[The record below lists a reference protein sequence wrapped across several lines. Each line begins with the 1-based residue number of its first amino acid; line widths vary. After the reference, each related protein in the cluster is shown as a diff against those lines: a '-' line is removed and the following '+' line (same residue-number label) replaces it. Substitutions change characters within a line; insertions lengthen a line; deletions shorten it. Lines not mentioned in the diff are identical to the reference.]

1 MFFPITLMLE
11 LSDKGRIKMNRKR
24 KIGIGFKIT
33 SGYLILIVCLAI
45 SAIVLN
51 NQITSLQQERNGI
64 IQYDSSMR
72 ITSNNLERQILNMES
87 SLHRYLITKDETYLQ
102 KYNEEFT
109 TWETTFR
116 ELETLVEDYST
127 AENQLNGIYTSITD
141 WINKIGQPLVNTTLT
156 NQNIDKAVASF
167 DGERSSVALSEL
179 QQKFSTFR
187 NIETEAIQQNVLELN
202 KRNENLTYSLF
213 AILTFIA
220 VATIIVFTMISRNIT
235 GSINEV
241 TDAIHNMKKS
251 DSQKRKRIVAKTND
265 EVRDLV
271 DATNE
276 LLVTM
281 ENRQWYQRNLAEIV
295 TAYQGVDTMEELGK
309 VLLNSLTA
317 RTNSVYG
324 AFYIQDTRN
333 HDQFNKIASFAESN
347 EEVGRRSFIAGQG
360 YIGQAVKEKR
370 ILSYENKEN
379 SFHYLETALGNIPIT
394 NGIIVP
400 VFFGKEVIAVI
411 ELASLKKYSE
421 QQHALIT
428 EVVVYL
434 GAMINSITGRME
446 IIRLLNESQAMTE
459 ELQVQSE
466 ELQTQSEEL
475 KMQTEELTTIN
486 ERLEERTRDAENK
499 TYALE
504 KAQFELKES
513 AEQLRQS
520 SNYKSEFLANMS
532 HELRTPLNSI
542 LILSELLAENNEKR
556 LTDDELEYA
565 KVIHNS
571 GEDLLNLIND
581 ILDLSKVEA
590 GKMDLWF
597 REMNVYE
604 ITQHITSL
612 FSPIAQQKGI
622 ELTVEVAQNIVES
635 FHTDVKRFHQIINNL
650 LSNALKFTE
659 KGSVVVG
666 IEPAIVTSAMQ
677 QISDRWL
684 KVSVIDTGIGIP
696 QNKQQIVFES
706 FQQADG
712 ATVRK
717 YGGTGLGLSI
727 CREVTKLLGGWIT
740 LQSVEGKGSTFTVY
754 LPSLPEGNTS
764 SVQMAEQE
772 VATTMA
778 TLPIDSTKTI
788 FNGKSILIV
797 DDDYRNIYALR
808 QALEQKGVHVL
819 EATNG
824 LECLNILQTAPRVD
838 AILMDIMMPE
848 LDGYE
853 TMERI
858 RGELQLTELPII
870 ALTAKAMKQD
880 RDRAFEVGASDY
892 ISKPLNLEQLF
903 SVLTVWLTSGERLRN
918 G

>member
-141 WINKIGQPLVNTTLT
+141 WINKIGQPLVNTILT

-347 EEVGRRSFIAGQG
+347 EEVGRQSFIAGQG

-764 SVQMAEQE
+764 SVRIAEQE

>member
-141 WINKIGQPLVNTTLT
+141 WINKIGQPLVNTILT

-666 IEPAIVTSAMQ
+666 IEQAIVTSAMQ

>member
-72 ITSNNLERQILNMES
+72 ITSNYLERQILNMES

-141 WINKIGQPLVNTTLT
+141 WINKIGQPLVNTILT

-167 DGERSSVALSEL
+167 DGERSSGALSEL

-241 TDAIHNMKKS
+241 TEAIQNLKKS

-276 LLVTM
+276 LLATM

-295 TAYQGVDTMEELGK
+295 TAYQGVDNMEELGE

-360 YIGQAVKEKR
+360 LIGQTIKEKR

-499 TYALE
+499 THALE
-504 KAQFELKES
+504 KAQSELKES

-903 SVLTVWLTSGERLRN
+903 SVLTVWLTSGEHLRN